1 MSLDYGGRQYQ
12 SHVSSPQSVCST
24 FTFVL
29 LSLTCFPGGSAAA
42 TAFVLPS
49 ELKAGKDKRSRG
61 KASQKR
67 MASEDEPFLG
77 DRVLANSIDFLAE
90 AIVIREFLYA
100 CTEGDP
106 GRVYEAM
113 KVSTSIR

>member
-1 MSLDYGGRQYQ
+1 
-12 SHVSSPQSVCST
+12 
-24 FTFVL
+24 
-29 LSLTCFPGGSAAA
+29 
-42 TAFVLPS
+42 
-49 ELKAGKDKRSRG
+49 
-61 KASQKR
+61 